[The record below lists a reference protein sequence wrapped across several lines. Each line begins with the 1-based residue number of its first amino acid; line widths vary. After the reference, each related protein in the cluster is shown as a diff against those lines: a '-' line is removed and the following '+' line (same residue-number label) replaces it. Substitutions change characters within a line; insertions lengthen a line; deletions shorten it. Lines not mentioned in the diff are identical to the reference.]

1 MAQYRIHFVFIDPSP
16 TGHHSWVHPLFWYC
30 FNHLGYRIITMMW
43 RFCVQGSVFLPVCHL
58 DILRGNAWQSLDVSR
73 WNKTS
78 SSSTRIFFFPL
89 INRKDKFKRMIMH
102 SFSECLWYFF
112 FWFVLLNMGQPAPL
126 LLTTTSAVNPPLSC
140 ECSIHSNTYSFSPS
154 SLSLMKSGLATDS
167 SYFIKTLLRTNK

>member
-78 SSSTRIFFFPL
+78 SSSTRIFFFSADKQERQIQEDDNALLFRMSLVFFFLVCFTQYGSASPL
-89 INRKDKFKRMIMH
+89 AAHYHLCSESTSIMWMQH
-102 SFSECLWYFF
+102 SLEHLQLLSVLSFSDEVRF
-112 FWFVLLNMGQPAPL
+112 
-126 LLTTTSAVNPPLSC
+126 
-140 ECSIHSNTYSFSPS
+140 SNWQLIFY
-154 SLSLMKSGLATDS
+154 
-167 SYFIKTLLRTNK
+167 

>member
-112 FWFVLLNMGQPAPL
+112 FGLFYSIWVSQPPCCSL
-126 LLTTTSAVNPPLSC
+126 PPLQW
-140 ECSIHSNTYSFSPS
+140 IHLYHVNAAFTRTLTA
-154 SLSLMKSGLATDS
+154 SLRPLFLWWSQV
-167 SYFIKTLLRTNK
+167 